1 MGLTLIIG
9 HACYGGVATEFRA
22 ATDSSKEVKA
32 RIKAAFLLRV
42 TIMLKDTKN
51 EAYSEIKSEK
61 TGYQSAN

>member
-1 MGLTLIIG
+1 M
-9 HACYGGVATEFRA
+9 FRA
-22 ATDSSKEVKA
+22 ATDCSKEVKA
-32 RIKAAFLLRV
+32 RIKAVFLLRI